1 MLQFHVLVHATF
13 GAVGFVA
20 AFDGALVVPL
30 DLRGRSPVP
39 LPLVVAV
46 LTAKLIIR
54 NLVVHGWHDMLH
66 RYADPIVDHLGQTV
80 GMHALPNEIYLV
92 HVLLA
97 KRLDRLPA

>member
-30 DLRGRSPVP
+30 DLCRRSSVS

-46 LTAKLIIR
+46 LTA
-54 NLVVHGWHDMLH
+54 
-66 RYADPIVDHLGQTV
+66 
-80 GMHALPNEIYLV
+80 
-92 HVLLA
+92 
-97 KRLDRLPA
+97 